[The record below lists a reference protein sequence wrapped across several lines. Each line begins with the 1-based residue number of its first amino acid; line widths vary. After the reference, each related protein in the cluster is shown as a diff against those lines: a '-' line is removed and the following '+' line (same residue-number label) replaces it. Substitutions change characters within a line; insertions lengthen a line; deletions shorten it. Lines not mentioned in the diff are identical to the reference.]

1 MIGHH
6 GVSLNT
12 LALQAFKDRYL
23 LDTRTAE
30 NARLLEK
37 VMLLCLDMYMLYFFL
52 HRRLLEGLFYIAT
65 YVKTSRHS
73 DTFILI
79 FFYDLLFSF
88 HFIIVLCI
96 ILNMFCP
103 FNFFSDKPAKIS

>member
-30 NARLLEK
+30 NARLLDK
-37 VMLLCLDMYMLYFFL
+37 VMLLCLDMYMLYYFF
-52 HRRLLEGLFYIAT
+52 T
-65 YVKTSRHS
+65 Q
-73 DTFILI
+73 TFTGG
-79 FFYDLLFSF
+79 
-88 HFIIVLCI
+88 IVLYCYV
-96 ILNMFCP
+96 C
-103 FNFFSDKPAKIS
+103 